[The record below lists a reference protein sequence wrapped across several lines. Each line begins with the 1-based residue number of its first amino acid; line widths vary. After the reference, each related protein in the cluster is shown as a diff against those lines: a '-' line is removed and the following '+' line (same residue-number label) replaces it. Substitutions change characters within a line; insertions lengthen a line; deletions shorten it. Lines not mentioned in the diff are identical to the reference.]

1 MFTGIVEEVGTIHTI
16 SRQNSAA
23 VLEVNAKKVL
33 SETRIGDSIAVNGVC
48 LTVIHMTDGRFMVDM
63 APETLKRTNLGLL
76 RPGALV
82 NLERSVQV
90 GGRIGGHFVQ
100 GHVDGAGTVREKR
113 SQDGAAIISFTAPKE
128 LMRYIVVKGFIA
140 VDGMSLTVVD
150 KLEGGFTVS
159 FIPHTLANSV
169 ANMYRSGV
177 KVNLEVDILGKYV
190 ESLMVKKK
198 SGITLG
204 FLAENGFINQGG
216 F

>member
-1 MFTGIVEEVGTIHTI
+1 
-16 SRQNSAA
+16 
-23 VLEVNAKKVL
+23 
-33 SETRIGDSIAVNGVC
+33 
-48 LTVIHMTDGRFMVDM
+48 
-63 APETLKRTNLGLL
+63 
-76 RPGALV
+76 
-82 NLERSVQV
+82 
-90 GGRIGGHFVQ
+90 
-100 GHVDGAGTVREKR
+100 
-113 SQDGAAIISFTAPKE
+113 
-128 LMRYIVVKGFIA
+128 MRYIVVKGFIA